1 MNNILVG
8 IIIVCIILVLLLQ
21 IIKNRL
27 LNKLNKALAFDSME
41 VLQQIT
47 SKSLN
52 QRILTPYVCD
62 LYMLRGLYKCG
73 DIDGLKE
80 YLNAVLTASYSL
92 EKRKDILDI
101 YYYQFLFRDDEEYSG
116 TLLERIKET
125 NDLAYIEYN
134 TNAYEVMIR
143 KRTDL
148 IDEMIQGIDDKKFR
162 GLGLGITLY
171 MVGMQYVYLDDKKN
185 ARIYFYNSL
194 SCFHAKSIYA
204 AHAKAWVDRL
214 TDEMDVEDLDY

>member
-27 LNKLNKALAFDSME
+27 LNKLNKALASDSME

-148 IDEMIQGIDDKKFR
+148 IDEMIQGIDDKKYR

>member
-21 IIKNRL
+21 IIKNSL
-27 LNKLNKALAFDSME
+27 LNKLNKALASDSMD

-47 SKSLN
+47 SKTLN

-80 YLNAVLTASYSL
+80 YLNDVLTASYSL

-134 TNAYEVMIR
+134 TNAYEVMIH

-148 IDEMIQGIDDKKFR
+148 IDEMIQGIDDKKYR

-204 AHAKAWVDRL
+204 AHAKTWVDRL
-214 TDEMDVEDLDY
+214 TDEMDVENLDY

>member
-21 IIKNRL
+21 IIKNSL
-27 LNKLNKALAFDSME
+27 LNKLNKALASDSTE
-41 VLQQIT
+41 ALQQIT

>member
-27 LNKLNKALAFDSME
+27 LNKLNKALASDSME

-73 DIDGLKE
+73 DIGGLKE
-80 YLNAVLTASYSL
+80 YFNAVLTASYSL

-204 AHAKAWVDRL
+204 AHAQAWVDRL